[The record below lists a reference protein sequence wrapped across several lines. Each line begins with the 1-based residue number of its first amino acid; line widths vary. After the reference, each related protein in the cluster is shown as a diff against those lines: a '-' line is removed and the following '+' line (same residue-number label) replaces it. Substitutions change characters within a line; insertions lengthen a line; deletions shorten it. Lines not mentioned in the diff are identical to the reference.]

1 MLVLAKGVGATH
13 HSGATIDVLGY
24 APDRVEHPGEA
35 VGALVSERPGH
46 PYAAVGAAGVAAAL
60 EWFQGQFAAGP
71 LAPYAYSGGLEENL
85 LLPTAV
91 GGRKPTAAAPVTMTR
106 GDLRDDAEL
115 CIVGLRGLK
124 DFHAPLAAD
133 NLARA
138 GHRTRSVELDVTPPS
153 GSRADANPLAFARAF
168 DDPGFR
174 AEVAA
179 QLVNRP
185 TAAER
190 LGFPAVLGIA
200 DPHAAWADLEHRCGR
215 PVFEVPT
222 LPPSVPGMRVFATL
236 RDAVRRAGGKVIL
249 NAVVTGARATGGRVE
264 SLRAHIGLRET
275 DFGAGWVVL
284 ATGGFAQ
291 AGSSSARAGP
301 RARPRSGCRSPAC
314 RGPASRASARTTSPS
329 SRWRAPAWRRTPSC
343 GRSTPAGERCYENVL
358 VAGATLAGAEPW
370 REKSGDGISL
380 TTGHRAA
387 ELIGRERGE
396 RRRRG
401 GERWRSADHDVLG
414 YLMRGSLDHCVK
426 CTICE
431 SFCPVSNVTPLFPG
445 PKYVGPQAER
455 FRVHDEVSADASL
468 DYCSGCG
475 DLHPGVPAGRAHRR
489 DQHPGAREDAR
500 AHRLQAARPRPGAP
514 GPRRPA
520 RHARRAAR
528 QPDASRTARCA
539 ASPSASSGCTAARR
553 CRRSRAAR
561 SRAGPASTTRR
572 RRQPQVAYFHG
583 CGANWYEPD
592 TGEKTVAL
600 LERLAAR

>member
-1 MLVLAKGVGATH
+1 MSRHDVIVVGIGLAGLTAAARLAQSGARVLVLAKGVGATH

-35 VGALVSERPGH
+35 VDALVSERPGH
-46 PYAAVGAAGVAAAL
+46 PYAAVGASGVAAAL
-60 EWFQGQFAAGP
+60 EWFQGQVAAGP

-91 GGRKPTAAAPVTMTR
+91 GAAKPTAAAPVTMTR

-124 DFHAPLAAD
+124 DFHATLAAD

-153 GSRADANPLAFARAF
+153 GSRVDATPLAFARAF

-249 NAVVTGARATGGRVE
+249 NAVVTGARATGGRIE

-284 ATGGFAQ
+284 ATGGFAH
-291 AGSSSARAGP
+291 GGLELSSRWTVRETALGLPVSGVPGPGEPRFRSDYLADQPMARAGV
-301 RARPRSGCRSPAC
+301 ATDAELRPLD
-314 RGPASRASARTTSPS
+314 
-329 SRWRAPAWRRTPSC
+329 
-343 GRSTPAGERCYENVL
+343 AGSQRVYDNVL

-380 TTGHRAA
+380 ATGYRAA
-387 ELIGRERGE
+387 ELI
-396 RRRRG
+396 
-401 GERWRSADHDVLG
+401 
-414 YLMRGSLDHCVK
+414 
-426 CTICE
+426 
-431 SFCPVSNVTPLFPG
+431 
-445 PKYVGPQAER
+445 
-455 FRVHDEVSADASL
+455 
-468 DYCSGCG
+468 
-475 DLHPGVPAGRAHRR
+475 
-489 DQHPGAREDAR
+489 
-500 AHRLQAARPRPGAP
+500 
-514 GPRRPA
+514 RPA
-520 RHARRAAR
+520 PPAA
-528 QPDASRTARCA
+528 
-539 ASPSASSGCTAARR
+539 
-553 CRRSRAAR
+553 
-561 SRAGPASTTRR
+561 AGPVHT
-572 RRQPQVAYFHG
+572 
-583 CGANWYEPD
+583 GAE
-592 TGEKTVAL
+592 A
-600 LERLAAR
+600 